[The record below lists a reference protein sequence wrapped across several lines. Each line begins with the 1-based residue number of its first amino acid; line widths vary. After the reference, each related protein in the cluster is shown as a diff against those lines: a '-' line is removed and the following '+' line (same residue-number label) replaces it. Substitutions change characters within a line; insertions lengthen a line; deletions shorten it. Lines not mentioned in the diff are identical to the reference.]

1 MTLNYPEYSGQTS
14 RQPEATCEPAWAL
27 VTMVEQTILAKFTPS
42 QTVTPAQVQAA
53 QDLLERFYKERLATL
68 ALGHYA
74 AAYGSHRCLPDT
86 FEELSFR
93 ISALGIM
100 QAKKEPTPDPA
111 ARQVPHSAA
120 DVVTNMR
127 RLAEEQTRR
136 RGTYLGQEIPPAPP
150 ENTR

>member
-86 FEELSFR
+86 FKELSFR
-93 ISALGIM
+93 ISALGLM
-100 QAKKEPTPDPA
+100 QPEKTEAPDPA
-111 ARQVPHSAA
+111 ARQAPLSADA
-120 DVVTNMR
+120 VVTNLR
-127 RLAEEQTRR
+127 RVANEQTRR
-136 RGTYLGQEIPPAPP
+136 RDTYLGQEIRQEPRRS
-150 ENTR
+150 TG